1 MSRARAATW
10 ALGALVACAGPAT
23 DGRTPESATL
33 PGSERVD
40 EASDPTAL
48 VGSGPGEPASGKT
61 GASGGELAAGSL
73 DSRADQSGQV
83 GQAAGLPVEPRS
95 PARAPRPPID
105 AASVLAQVR
114 DLPAPRGPGSEGHVA
129 AREHLLQRLTLA
141 GAQVQVQ
148 PFTWAGLPD
157 VELANLE
164 AVLGGPTDQ
173 PGGPV
178 LLVCAHYDTV
188 AWSPGADDD
197 GSGVAVV
204 LEVARRLAGRDL
216 PTEVRALL
224 VDGEE
229 RGLVGSRHYVQSLS
243 EDERSRLVGVI
254 NLESV
259 GYADR
264 RPGQQTMPAFTEAL
278 LDPGDVGDFV
288 LVLAN
293 QASAELAA
301 PVLAAL
307 ASSARGDLRVVGYDR
322 LAGEGWLVPDS
333 RRSDHASFW
342 DAGIPAVMLTDTAPF
357 RNPHYHRPSDRVETL
372 DGPFLAA
379 VARGVE
385 RALLILAEDHS
396 EAGP

>member
-1 MSRARAATW
+1 
-10 ALGALVACAGPAT
+10 
-23 DGRTPESATL
+23 
-33 PGSERVD
+33 
-40 EASDPTAL
+40 
-48 VGSGPGEPASGKT
+48 
-61 GASGGELAAGSL
+61 
-73 DSRADQSGQV
+73 
-83 GQAAGLPVEPRS
+83 
-95 PARAPRPPID
+95 
-105 AASVLAQVR
+105 
-114 DLPAPRGPGSEGHVA
+114 
-129 AREHLLQRLTLA
+129 
-141 GAQVQVQ
+141 VQVQ

>member
-1 MSRARAATW
+1 LAI
-10 ALGALVACAGPAT
+10 
-23 DGRTPESATL
+23 
-33 PGSERVD
+33 
-40 EASDPTAL
+40 DPTAPGEA
-48 VGSGPGEPASGKT
+48 VRDDPASARPGPGGVPIADETLGTWAGQTVPAGQDALPLAEPQ
-61 GASGGELAAGSL
+61 L
-73 DSRADQSGQV
+73 
-83 GQAAGLPVEPRS
+83 
-95 PARAPRPPID
+95 PARQPRQPID
-105 AASVLAQVR
+105 ATSVLAQVR
-114 DLPAPRGPGSEGHVA
+114 DLPAPRGPGSAGHAA
-129 AREHLLQRLTLA
+129 AREHLAQRLTQT
-141 GAQVQVQ
+141 GARVQVQ

-164 AVLGGPTDQ
+164 AVLAGPADD
-173 PGGPV
+173 PDGPV

-188 AWSPGADDD
+188 PWSPGADDD

-204 LEVARRLAGRDL
+204 LELARRLAGRDL

-229 RGLVGSRHYVQSLS
+229 RGLVGSRHYVQSLT
-243 EDERSRLVGVI
+243 ERERGRLAGVI

-301 PVLAAL
+301 PVAAAL
-307 ASSARGDLRVVGYDR
+307 GSSAQGALRVVSYDR

-357 RNPHYHRPSDRVETL
+357 RNPNYHRPSDRADTL

-385 RALLILAEDHS
+385 RALLVLAHELAEG
-396 EAGP
+396 GP